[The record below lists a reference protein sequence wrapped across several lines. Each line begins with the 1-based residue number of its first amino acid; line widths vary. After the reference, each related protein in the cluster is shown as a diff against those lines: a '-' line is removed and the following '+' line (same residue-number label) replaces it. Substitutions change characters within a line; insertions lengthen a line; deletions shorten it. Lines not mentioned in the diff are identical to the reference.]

1 MINLEWY
8 ATLNKPLLTPPD
20 WIFSPAW
27 IVLYITIFV
36 SLIIFTTTVTRKGKI
51 KGYVLFIL
59 QLLLN
64 ILWTPVFFVF
74 KNVGLAL
81 VIIILLDVL
90 VYFTIKNFYKVSKQ
104 AGIILLPY
112 FVWILYATY
121 LNAGIYFLN

>member
-1 MINLEWY
+1 MINLDWY
-8 ATLNKPLLTPPD
+8 ANLNKPLLTPPD
-20 WIFSPAW
+20 WIFSPTW

-36 SLIIFTTTVTRKGKI
+36 SLIIFTTTVARKDKI

-74 KNVGLAL
+74 KNVGLAFM
-81 VIIILLDVL
+81 IIILLDVL
-90 VYFTIKNFYKVSKQ
+90 VYFTIKSFYKVSRQ

-121 LNAGIYFLN
+121 LNAGICFLN

>member
-1 MINLEWY
+1 MINLDWY
-8 ATLNKPLLTPPD
+8 NTLSKPLLTPPD

-27 IVLYITIFV
+27 IILYITIFV
-36 SLIIFTTTVTRKGKI
+36 SLIIFTTTISRKDKI

-59 QLLLN
+59 QLFLN

-81 VIIILLDVL
+81 LIIILLDIL
-90 VYFTIKNFYKVSKQ
+90 VYFTIKSFYKISKQ
-104 AGIILLPY
+104 AGVILLPY

>member
-1 MINLEWY
+1 MINLDWY
-8 ATLNKPLLTPPD
+8 ANLNKPLLTPPD
-20 WIFSPAW
+20 WIFSPTW

-36 SLIIFTTTVTRKGKI
+36 SLIIFTTTVARKDKI

-74 KNVGLAL
+74 KNVGLAF

-90 VYFTIKNFYKVSKQ
+90 VCLTIKSFYKVSKK

-121 LNAGIYFLN
+121 LNAGICFLN

>member
-27 IVLYITIFV
+27 IVLYVTIFV

-104 AGIILLPY
+104 AGIVLLPY